1 MANLLFE
8 IGTEEIPAKFMP
20 PALKQLKE
28 LAIKVLDEQRLKYKD
43 LSTYGTPRRLVL
55 EIQDLD
61 NKQADLETES
71 KGPSVKAAFDEEG
84 KPSKA
89 ALGFAKSQGVE
100 ASDLKIKDTSN
111 GEYVFAKRQEIGKD
125 AAEVLKE
132 ILPNLALGLS
142 FQKPMRWGNK
152 EIRYVR
158 PIRWLVA
165 LLDEDIVPF
174 EIEGIHS
181 NRISRGH
188 RFLGSDH
195 IVINDAS
202 DYSALMEDNYV
213 ITDPEERKRLII
225 EQIEDLN
232 KSITGTVESD
242 ESLLEEVVY
251 LVEYP
256 TALLGEFSKDY
267 LELPKECIITPMKEH
282 QRYFP
287 VLKNDGE
294 LLPMFVTVRNGNDI
308 NLDIVQEGN
317 EKVLQA
323 RLEDAK
329 FFFDEDRK
337 NDLEFFVEK
346 LKTVVFQA
354 ELGSVYEKKERIE
367 KNVKKLSEILKIDEQ
382 TSKRAL
388 RAAHLA
394 KADLETNM
402 VNEFAELQ
410 GIMGSKYALHFGEDE
425 KVARAIFEHYL
436 PRNAEDS
443 LPQSLEG
450 ALVSL
455 ADKIDTI
462 TGCFLVGIEPTGSQD
477 PYALR
482 RQALGICKILLDQ
495 KLDIEITTLIRGAL
509 ENYIQKI
516 KIDNKEKTVQKIY
529 GFFEL
534 RVRNILSDAKYRY
547 DIIEAIISAGY
558 DHLGHTM
565 MRAEALNEIKDTQE
579 FAKLLMIFTR
589 ANNLAK
595 KTESIE
601 IKEEYL
607 IEDSEKELYQFLLK
621 EKKTIKQTIESQQYK
636 EALEVISKFEQPIN
650 AFFDDVMV
658 MDKDENIK
666 NNRLALLKNITFLV
680 EPIADLSKIVQE

>member
-28 LAIKVLDEQRLKYKD
+28 LTEKALDEHRLKYKE
-43 LSTYGTPRRLVL
+43 LNTYGTPRRFVL
-55 EIQDLD
+55 EIKDLD
-61 NKQADLETES
+61 TKQADLEIES
-71 KGPSVKAAFDEEG
+71 KGPSAKAAFDEEG
-84 KPSKA
+84 NPSKA
-89 ALGFAKSQGVE
+89 ALGFAKSQGIDP
-100 ASDLKIKDTSN
+100 ADLELRDTPN
-111 GEYVFAKRQEIGKD
+111 GEYVFAKRQELGKD
-125 AAEVLKE
+125 ASE
-132 ILPNLALGLS
+132 ILKDILPKLALGLS
-142 FQKPMRWGNK
+142 FPKPMRWGDK
-152 EIRYVR
+152 EIRYAR

-165 LLDEDIVPF
+165 LLDDEVIPF
-174 EIEGIHS
+174 EIEEIYS
-181 NRISRGH
+181 DRISRGH

-195 IVINDAS
+195 IVIDKAS
-202 DYSALMEDNYV
+202 NYHTLMEDNYV
-213 ITDPEERKRLII
+213 LIDPEQRKRII
-225 EQIEDLN
+225 LEQIEDLN
-232 KSITGTVESD
+232 KTIQGKVELDSN
-242 ESLLEEVVY
+242 LLEEVIY

-256 TALLGEFSKDY
+256 TALLGGFSEDY

-287 VLKNDGE
+287 VLKENGE
-294 LLPMFVTVRNGNDI
+294 LLPKFVTVRNGDEAH
-308 NLDIVQEGN
+308 LDIVREGN

-337 NDLEFFVEK
+337 NNLDFFVEK

-354 ELGSVYEKKERIE
+354 ELGTVYEKKERIE
-367 KNVKKLSEILKIDEQ
+367 RSVKKLNEILNIDEQ

-410 GIMGSKYALHFGEDE
+410 GIMGSKYAQHFGEE
-425 KVARAIFEHYL
+425 EEVSAAIFEHYL
-436 PRNAEDS
+436 PRNAEDR
-443 LPQSLEG
+443 LPETMEG
-450 ALVSL
+450 TLVSL
-455 ADKIDTI
+455 ADKMDTI

-482 RQALGICKILLDQ
+482 RQALGICKILLDK
-495 KLDIEITTLIRGAL
+495 KLDLKITSLIEGSL
-509 ENYIQKI
+509 ENYAQKMEVKDAD
-516 KIDNKEKTVQKIY
+516 KIVQKIY
-529 GFFEL
+529 EFFQL
-534 RVRNILSDAKYRY
+534 RVRNILTDAKYRY
-547 DIIEAIISAGY
+547 DIIEAIIASGY
-558 DHLGHTM
+558 DHLDHTL
-565 MRAEALNEIKDTQE
+565 MRAQALNEIKATEE
-579 FAKLLMIFTR
+579 FTKLLTAFTR

-595 KTESIE
+595 KAEGTE

-607 IEDSEKELYQFLLK
+607 IEKSEKELYQVLLK
-621 EKKTIKQTIESQQYK
+621 EKQTVKQALENQAYK
-636 EALEVISKFEQPIN
+636 EALGVISKFEEPIN

-666 NNRLALLKNITFLV
+666 NNRLALLKQITLLA
-680 EPIADLSKIVQE
+680 EPIADLSKIVQD